1 MQVAGEGGGTPSAQI
16 EAEVHST
23 NHKAARQMPSCGYSH
38 DALSLGQQGLT
49 LPEGKQEAGE
59 GCSWANYL
67 S

>member
-1 MQVAGEGGGTPSAQI
+1 MQVAGEGGGDPSAQR
-16 EAEVHST
+16 EADLHSM

-67 S
+67 C

>member
-1 MQVAGEGGGTPSAQI
+1 MQVDGECGGAPSAQR
-16 EAEVHST
+16 EADFHSM

-49 LPEGKQEAGE
+49 LPEGRQEAEE

>member
-1 MQVAGEGGGTPSAQI
+1 MQVAGEGGGIPSAQI

-23 NHKAARQMPSCGYSH
+23 SHKAARQMPSCGYSH

-59 GCSWANYL
+59 GCS
-67 S
+67 